1 MTDPACAPPHKCYN
15 MMQDKGMMNNGL
27 RRVIIENVRPEIDGG
42 EFPIKRVVGEA
53 VRVSADIFDDG
64 HDQASASLLFRK
76 VGQKTWRE
84 TPMKFL
90 LNDRWEASFN
100 IEEMTAY
107 EYTLQGWVD
116 HFKTWR
122 RDIQKK
128 AESGQDIKVD
138 LLIGLELV
146 ENAVKRAKDKAD
158 AKKIRDV
165 LKKIKKEKA
174 PGKAV
179 EIALDQELAE
189 IIRKYPAKKL
199 MTIYDKQ
206 LQVAVD
212 RPKALFSAWYEM
224 FPRSMSP
231 DPKRSGT
238 FKDCEQYLPELAKMG
253 FDVLYFPPIHPI
265 GKSKRKGKDNV
276 SVALPGEPGSP
287 WAIGSDEG
295 GHKSV
300 DPNLGTIEDFQ
311 ALKARA
317 EAEGIEIAMDLAFQ
331 CSPDHPYI
339 KEHPEWFK
347 KRPDGTIQY
356 AENPPKKYEDIV
368 PFNFETDDWK
378 GLWEELKSIVS
389 FWVDQGIRI
398 FRVDN
403 PHTKPF
409 PFWEWLIKEVKR
421 DYPEIIFLSEA
432 FTRPK
437 VMHRLAKIG
446 FTQSYTYFT
455 WRNTKWE
462 LTEYLTELT
471 KTDVRDFLR
480 PNFWT
485 NTPDILPEFLQYGGK
500 PAFISR
506 LVLAATLSSNY
517 GVYGPVFERCFAK
530 AVPGKEEYKE
540 SEKYEIKH
548 WDWNEAGTLKAL
560 MSRINKIRK
569 DNPALQT
576 TWNLKFHEVDNEYLL
591 FYSKTTP
598 DLSNI
603 ILGVVNL
610 DPHHTQSGWVK
621 VPIKEF
627 GIDPNRSYLAHDLIS
642 NDKYMWQSEKN
653 YVELDPSVMPAH
665 ILKIHRKA
673 KRESDFDYFM

>member
-1 MTDPACAPPHKCYN
+1 
-15 MMQDKGMMNNGL
+15 MNNQG
-27 RRVIIENVRPEIDGG
+27 RKRVIIENVRPEIDDG
-42 EFPIKRVVGEA
+42 EFPAKRVVGEEIA
-53 VRVSADIFDDG
+53 VSADIFDDG
-64 HDQASASLLFRK
+64 HDQVSASLLYRK
-76 VGQKTWRE
+76 IDQKNWRE
-84 TPMKFL
+84 VPMKFL
-90 LNDRWEASFN
+90 VNDRWEASFT
-100 IEEMTAY
+100 IEEMTSY

-122 RDIQKK
+122 MDIKNK
-128 AESGQDIKVD
+128 LEAGQDIKVD
-138 LLIGLELV
+138 LLIGLELI
-146 ENAVKRAKDKAD
+146 ENAIQRARIKDD
-158 AKKIRDV
+158 AKKIRDL
-165 LKKIKKEKA
+165 LKRIKKEKK
-174 PGKAV
+174 PEKAV
-179 EIALDQELAE
+179 EAALSRELAQ

-199 MTIYDKQ
+199 MTVYDKR
-206 LQVAVD
+206 LRVAVD

-231 DPKRSGT
+231 DPKRAGT
-238 FKDCEQYLPELAKMG
+238 FKDCEKYLPELSKMG

-265 GKSKRKGKDNV
+265 GKNKRKGKDNV
-276 SVALPGEPGSP
+276 PIAVPGDPGSP
-287 WAIGSDEG
+287 WAIGSEQG
-295 GHKSV
+295 GHKAV

-311 ALKARA
+311 ALIQKAQ
-317 EAEGIEIAMDLAFQ
+317 ELGMEMAMDLAFQ
-331 CSPDHPYI
+331 CSPDHPYL

-356 AENPPKKYEDIV
+356 AENPPKKYEDII
-368 PFNFETDDWK
+368 PFNFECENWK
-378 GLWEELKSIVS
+378 ELWEELKSIVS
-389 FWVDQGIRI
+389 FWIDQGIRI

-409 PFWEWLIKEVKR
+409 PFWQWLIEGVKKE
-421 DYPEIIFLSEA
+421 YPDVIFLSEA

-437 VMHRLAKIG
+437 VMYRLAKIG

-471 KTDVRDFLR
+471 RTEVRDFFR

-485 NTPDILPEFLQYGGK
+485 NTPDILPEFLQYGGR

-517 GVYGPVFERCFAK
+517 GVFGPVFERCIAE
-530 AVPGKEEYKE
+530 AVPGREEYRG
-540 SEKYEIKH
+540 SEKYETKH
-548 WDWNEAGTLKAL
+548 WDEGEAGTLKAL
-560 MSRINKIRK
+560 MSRINQIRK
-569 DNPALQT
+569 ENPALQT

-610 DPHHTQSGWVK
+610 DPHHKQSGWVK
-621 VPIKEF
+621 VPVTEL
-627 GIDPNRSYLAHDLIS
+627 GIDPQRSYLAHDLIS
-642 NDKYMWQSEKN
+642 NDRYMWQGEKN
-653 YVELDPSVMPAH
+653 YVELDPAVMPAH